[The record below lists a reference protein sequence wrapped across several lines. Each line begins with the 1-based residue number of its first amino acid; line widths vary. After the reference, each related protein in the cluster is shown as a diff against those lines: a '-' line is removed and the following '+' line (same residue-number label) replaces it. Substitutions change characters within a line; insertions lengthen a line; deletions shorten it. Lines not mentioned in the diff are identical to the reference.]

1 MVKIDEWDDFGVP
14 LLLPECMALLPPLE
28 GTDSDRAG
36 EELYIEFDPTNNVFV
51 LSIPH
56 LELGNAFDML
66 NDAIWVRDALFSD
79 NPKEIVKVIVHK
91 AQRRGET
98 HGWKYMIDICKKN
111 HVPGFEGVGWDGLQP
126 YHISCEG
133 VTWDTKTQNWKLDYG
148 GVHKGQ
154 NGAFVANFK
163 LWELDS
169 AIKIRDK
176 LRGYDDW
183 ERVWKLAVGRARQLR
198 REISVN
204 GKL

>member
-1 MVKIDEWDDFGVP
+1 MPLVDAWDDFGVP

-28 GTDSDRAG
+28 GTDSDRAR

-56 LELGNAFDML
+56 LDLGNAFDML
-66 NDAIWVRDALFSD
+66 DDAIWVRDSLFSD
-79 NPKEIVKVIVHK
+79 NSNEIYKVIVHK

-98 HGWKYMIDICKKN
+98 RGWKYMIDICKEN
-111 HVPGFEGVGWDGLQP
+111 HVPGFEGVGWTGLHP
-126 YHISCEG
+126 YHIAKEFIEWHPPS
-133 VTWDTKTQNWKLDYG
+133 QQWKLEMG
-148 GVHKGQ
+148 GNHKGE
-154 NGAFVANFK
+154 NGSYVANFK